1 MYKVISGETEYSIMP
16 QKEENIFSVND
27 KDVALDVKKL
37 SDRSFHILRNNKG
50 YSVEVVTID
59 KTEKQVTLKING
71 SLYTY
76 TIKDEMDLLLK
87 KMGLS
92 NISKPKVSEIKAPMP
107 GLVLEVVAKVG
118 DLVKKGDALVILEAM
133 KMENVIK
140 SPIDGEIKAI
150 KVKNGQPVEK
160 NEILIQFK

>member
-1 MYKVISGETEYSIMP
+1 
-16 QKEENIFSVND
+16 
-27 KDVALDVKKL
+27 LDVKKL